1 MAGLNPFIVVEKLGR
16 YLWKANLRDRN
27 HERRDTNVNFI
38 YRDCCATRPIL
49 IVLRDDLHFLALVL
63 SQHCPNRA
71 ADITELSGLNLSICP
86 LNAPQVAV
94 TIISI
99 EMASMVHWRILFCLF
114 LIERSLRRVFVTHC
128 IFRRSTA
135 DWRIP
140 SHGQNVIVA
149 SERSFLVERS
159 RFVSLLDHILLLL
172 LSLCILSEHTF
183 LGR

>member
-49 IVLRDDLHFLALVL
+49 IVLRDDLHLLALVW
-63 SQHCPNRA
+63 SQHCPHCA

-99 EMASMVHWRILFCLF
+99 EMASMVHRRILFYLF